1 MLQFVGKDSKRHFTV
16 VIDKGGTLVPPK
28 EHGLYVSSTPSS
40 AAKKAVT
47 KLCAANKSKKVE
59 FHIRETTQGSK
70 KKIYGPYTGY
80 IEKLK
85 YPIELKG
92 RVIKY
97 KPVAK
102 LSGKSGAKKKI
113 MRGGEKTREDLL
125 RVANEWIGHGTYA
138 RDDNDISLIIEND
151 YAQSNSDEYIPNDFI
166 IVFTN
171 YGQFEPVKE
180 LYDFLLTYSS
190 NRYREK
196 TLAMNCWQ
204 FVLLCLLESGY
215 INREQLITLYLNYD
229 NNSNRDKRIPDYFS
243 NEYSDKP
250 EPGDIILFQGKSD
263 GIIWHV
269 AILSA
274 INIEDGIID
283 YDVIEI
289 LGAKVSKHKIIYNE
303 EYSNNLLFIKP
314 EYLLKPISSNSV
326 RNKIKSATYSI
337 PRLKKFLV
345 NIFFKDDILRYATQK
360 WEEYIKSLPK
370 PVNYEELFKKL
381 DPMQYENIK
390 NSIKTAKEQ
399 GKNYTGGNEN
409 YFEKRCIVLFKRNP
423 EFQNYILR
431 SHNLLRF
438 VV

>member
-1 MLQFVGKDSKRHFTV
+1 MQQLGGKDSKRHFTV
-16 VIDKGGTLVPPK
+16 VMGNR

-70 KKIYGPYTGY
+70 KKTYGLYQGY
-80 IEKLK
+80 IEKLNE
-85 YPIELKG
+85 PIELKG

-102 LSGKSGAKKKI
+102 LSGKSGAKKGG

-138 RDDNDISLIIEND
+138 RDENDISLIIEND

-204 FVLLCLLESGY
+204 FVILCLLESGY

-243 NEYSDKP
+243 NEYSDNP
-250 EPGDIILFQGKSD
+250 EPGDIILFQRKRD

-269 AILSA
+269 AILLA
-274 INIEDGIID
+274 IKDGVID
-283 YDVIEI
+283 YVEM
-289 LGAKVSKHKIIYNE
+289 LGDKVYKELNVIYNE
-303 EYSNNLLFIKP
+303 EYPDNLLFIKP
-314 EYLLKPISSNSV
+314 ENLLKPISPNSV

-337 PRLKKFLV
+337 TELKKFLV

-370 PVNYEELFKKL
+370 PINYEELFKEL
-381 DPMQYENIK
+381 EPRQYNIIK
-390 NSIKTAKEQ
+390 N
-399 GKNYTGGNEN
+399 GKNLGINYTHGNKEF
-409 YFEKRCIVLFKRNP
+409 YEKRSKHSFISNP
-423 EFQNYILR
+423 EFQNDILHE
-431 SHNLLRF
+431 HNLLRF
-438 VV
+438 VE

>member
-1 MLQFVGKDSKRHFTV
+1 MPQFGGKDSKRHFTV
-16 VIDKGGTLVPPK
+16 VIDRGSKGGTLVPPK

-47 KLCAANKSKKVE
+47 KLCAANKSKKVD
-59 FHIRETTQGSK
+59 FYIREITQCSK
-70 KKIYGPYTGY
+70 KKTYGPYNGY

-85 YPIELKG
+85 DPIELKG
-92 RVIKY
+92 RIIRH

-102 LSGKSGAKKKI
+102 LSAKSGAKRKI
-113 MRGGEKTREDLL
+113 MKGGEKTREDLL

-138 RDDNDISLIIEND
+138 RDDYNISLIIEND
-151 YAQSNSDEYIPNDFI
+151 YAQSNFDEYIPNDFI

-215 INREQLITLYLNYD
+215 INEEQLTRLYLNYD
-229 NNSNRDKRIPDYFS
+229 NNSNRNKRIPDYFS
-243 NEYSDKP
+243 NEYSDNP
-250 EPGDIILFQGKSD
+250 EPGDIILFQQKRD

-269 AILSA
+269 AILLA
-274 INIEDGIID
+274 IKDGVID
-283 YDVIEI
+283 YIEI
-289 LGAKVSKHKIIYNE
+289 LGEKVSKKSKIIYNK
-303 EYSNNLLFIKP
+303 EYPDNLLFIKP
-314 EYLLKPISSNSV
+314 ENLLKPISSNSI

-337 PRLKKFLV
+337 TELKKFLV
-345 NIFFKDDILRYATQK
+345 NIFFKDEILSYATEK
-360 WEEYIKSLPK
+360 WEDYIKILPK
-370 PVNYEELFKKL
+370 PVNYEELFEKL
-381 DPMQYENIK
+381 EPKQYKIIK
-390 NSIKTAKEQ
+390 N
-399 GKNYTGGNEN
+399 G
-409 YFEKRCIVLFKRNP
+409 EKRGVNFKAGNKEYYEKESKESFIHNP
-423 EFQNYILR
+423 EFKNDILR
-431 SHNLLRF
+431 RHNLLRF